1 MEKKGLYQTAHTKVC
16 FRNVVSCGRCA
27 STFYYIDC
35 QRSNECC
42 NYNMIIIFHDRKV
55 TICDFRVYTSFAM
68 KEGYR
73 VDFVRYVEF
82 RVHPGA
88 PNSYVWC
95 WFAYILSPL
104 HVPRHTNLLLYSVCS
119 SLVERG
125 WELRFFSLAATSW
138 TWRQFY
144 AHRAVLYKKWSGK
157 AEINPPKVEGKHI
170 FGRCMWSD
178 LRDSNGRGWQL

>member
-42 NYNMIIIFHDRKV
+42 NYNMVNIIFHDRKV

-95 WFAYILSPL
+95 WFAYILSPTCTSTYQL
-104 HVPRHTNLLLYSVCS
+104 AIVLCLLFSRRERMRVALLLP
-119 SLVERG
+119 
-125 WELRFFSLAATSW
+125 
-138 TWRQFY
+138 
-144 AHRAVLYKKWSGK
+144 SG
-157 AEINPPKVEGKHI
+157 H
-170 FGRCMWSD
+170 
-178 LRDSNGRGWQL
+178 